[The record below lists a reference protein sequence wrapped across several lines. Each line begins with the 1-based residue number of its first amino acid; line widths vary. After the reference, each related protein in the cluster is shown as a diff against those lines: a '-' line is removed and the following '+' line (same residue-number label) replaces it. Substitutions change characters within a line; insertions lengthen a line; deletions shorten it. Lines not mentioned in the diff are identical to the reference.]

1 LRSTI
6 DCEGSASASCFAP
19 VQTSEP
25 VGADALALV
34 RVPSMDGFADALPRT
49 FASASCFAPVQT
61 SEPDGADALALVRVP
76 SMDGFADALGRT
88 SWFSGD

>member
-1 LRSTI
+1 
-6 DCEGSASASCFAP
+6 
-19 VQTSEP
+19 
-25 VGADALALV
+25 
-34 RVPSMDGFADALPRT
+34 MDGFADALPRT